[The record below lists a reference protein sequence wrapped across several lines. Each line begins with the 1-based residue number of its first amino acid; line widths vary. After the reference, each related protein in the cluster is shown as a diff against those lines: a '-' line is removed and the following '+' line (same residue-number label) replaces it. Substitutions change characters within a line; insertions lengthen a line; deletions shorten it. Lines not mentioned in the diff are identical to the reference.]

1 MMGRSAKTLWAASPT
16 SRSLRLFGPAAA
28 ARDLSR
34 PSSDGLVAEDQLTC
48 GAFESSYG
56 CARARRGIA
65 PSHTAGD
72 DDGAHHSPRPL
83 VKTRRYESR
92 VAEKPQLAPVP
103 APEAP
108 KVRQVEV
115 GERGDGQRLDNFL
128 GKLLSDVPR
137 SHVFRVIRKG
147 EVRVNGKRAKA
158 DTRLLAS
165 DIVRVPPVRVGAAA
179 PPRRAPTGM
188 VQDIV
193 SSIVHEDPR
202 LLVINKPA
210 GIAVHGGSGVSFG
223 VIEALRAARP
233 DETLELVHRIDRE
246 TSGILLVSRKPA
258 ALRTLHALLRE
269 GRVEKRYLA
278 LVKGKWE
285 LGQKRID
292 VPLRTDIRVSGERT
306 VKAHASGKEAVS
318 VFKPVQFFG
327 KKATLVEVALE
338 TGRTHQIRVHAAHA
352 GYPLAGDD
360 KYGDAEFNETM
371 KTLGLT
377 RMFLHAHQ
385 VSFVWPDSGTEFSV
399 STPLPPELK
408 AVLDNLVMRKR
419 N

>member
-1 MMGRSAKTLWAASPT
+1 MVALVR
-16 SRSLRLFGPAAA
+16 AAA
-28 ARDLSR
+28 L
-34 PSSDGLVAEDQLTC
+34 
-48 GAFESSYG
+48 
-56 CARARRGIA
+56 RR
-65 PSHTAGD
+65 HTQAGD

-83 VKTRRYESR
+83 VKTRRYESP
-92 VAEKPQLAPVP
+92 VARKRQPEPPK

-108 KVRQVEV
+108 KPRPQVQQVQV

-128 GKLLSDVPR
+128 GKFLSDVPR

-158 DTRLLAS
+158 DTRLQAS
-165 DIVRVPPVRVGAAA
+165 DIVRVPPVRVGEAA
-179 PPRRAPTGM
+179 PPRKAPTGL
-188 VQDIV
+188 VHDINAAV
-193 SSIVHEDPR
+193 IHEDPR

-210 GIAVHGGSGVSFG
+210 GVAVHGGSGVSFG

-233 DETLELVHRIDRE
+233 DEDLELVHRIDRE

-258 ALRTLHALLRE
+258 VLRTLHALMRE
-269 GRVEKRYLA
+269 GQVEKRYLA

-292 VPLRTDIRVSGERT
+292 APLRTDIRVSGERT
-306 VKAHASGKEAVS
+306 VKVHETGKEAAS

-327 KKATLVEVALE
+327 RKASLMEVELE

-360 KYGDAEFNETM
+360 KYGDEEFNEAM
-371 KTLGLT
+371 KGLGLT
-377 RMFLHAHQ
+377 RMFLHAQQ
-385 VSFVWPDSGTEFSV
+385 VSFTWPETGVEFSV
-399 STPLPPELK
+399 NAALPDELK
-408 AVLDNLVMRKR
+408 AVIDALTIQKK
-419 N
+419 

>member
-1 MMGRSAKTLWAASPT
+1 MVALVR
-16 SRSLRLFGPAAA
+16 AAA
-28 ARDLSR
+28 L
-34 PSSDGLVAEDQLTC
+34 
-48 GAFESSYG
+48 
-56 CARARRGIA
+56 RR
-65 PSHTAGD
+65 HTQAGD

-83 VKTRRYESR
+83 VKTRRYETP
-92 VAEKPQLAPVP
+92 VAP
-103 APEAP
+103 APQAAPKSTEAP
-108 KVRQVEV
+108 AKVQQVEV
-115 GERGDGQRLDNFL
+115 GERGAGQRLDNFL
-128 GKLLSDVPR
+128 GRILKDVPKT
-137 SHVFRVIRKG
+137 HIFRVIRKG
-147 EVRVNGKRAKA
+147 EVRVNGKRAKP

-165 DIVRVPPVRVGAAA
+165 DIARVPPVRVGAAA
-179 PPRRAPTGM
+179 PPRRAPPAM
-188 VQDIV
+188 VQGLTGAIV
-193 SSIVHEDPR
+193 YEDPR
-202 LLVINKPA
+202 LLVIDKPA
-210 GIAVHGGSGVSFG
+210 GVAVHGGSGVSFG
-223 VIEALRAARP
+223 VIEALRSARP

-352 GYPLAGDD
+352 GYPLAGDE
-360 KYGDAEFNETM
+360 KYGDENFNEHI
-371 KTLGLT
+371 KGYGLT

>member
-1 MMGRSAKTLWAASPT
+1 
-16 SRSLRLFGPAAA
+16 
-28 ARDLSR
+28 
-34 PSSDGLVAEDQLTC
+34 
-48 GAFESSYG
+48 
-56 CARARRGIA
+56 
-65 PSHTAGD
+65 
-72 DDGAHHSPRPL
+72 
-83 VKTRRYESR
+83 VKTRRYEPR
-92 VAEKPQLAPVP
+92 VAEKPQLPPVEV
-103 APEAP
+103 AEAP

-128 GKLLSDVPR
+128 GRILSDVPR
-137 SHVFRVIRKG
+137 SHLFRVIRKG

-158 DTRLLAS
+158 DTRLQAS

-179 PPRRAPTGM
+179 PPRRAPSGM
-188 VQDIV
+188 VQNVVDAIV
-193 SSIVHEDPR
+193 LEDPR
-202 LLVINKPA
+202 LLVIDKPA
-210 GIAVHGGSGVSFG
+210 GVAVHGGSGVSFG
-223 VIEALRAARP
+223 VIEALRSARP

-352 GYPLAGDD
+352 GYPLAGDE
-360 KYGDAEFNETM
+360 KYGDAEFNELM

-377 RMFLHAHQ
+377 RMFLHASQ
-385 VSFVWPDSGTEFSV
+385 ISFTWPDTGMEFSANA
-399 STPLPPELK
+399 PLPKELA
-408 AVLDNLVMRKR
+408 AVIDILNPPRVKKPPADKE
-419 N
+419 